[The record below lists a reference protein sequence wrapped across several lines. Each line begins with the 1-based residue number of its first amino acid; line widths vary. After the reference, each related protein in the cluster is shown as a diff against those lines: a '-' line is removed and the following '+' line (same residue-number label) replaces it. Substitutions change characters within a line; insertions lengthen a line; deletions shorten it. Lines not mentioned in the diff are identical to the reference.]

1 MVAEVEVQPPLTAT
15 MASMAIIQ
23 RPLRADAA
31 RNRARLL
38 TAAHAVF
45 AERGLD
51 ATMDEVARRAG
62 VGVGTAYR
70 RFRNRDDLIAAL
82 FEERL
87 EEFMGILDDALADA
101 DPWRGLSGF
110 LERSMEM
117 QAEDRGFKDLLLQ
130 SAEGRERMRRF
141 RAQIRPLVEELL
153 RRAQDAGELR
163 ADVDGRDV
171 LVISLMVGAVADF
184 ASDVEPQLWRRSL
197 TLLLDGLRAGRPDTS
212 PLTVGPLGVEQ
223 ADRAMAAWRPG
234 RR

>member
-1 MVAEVEVQPPLTAT
+1 MSIAE
-15 MASMAIIQ
+15 

-38 TAAHAVF
+38 AAARDVF

-87 EEFMGILDDALADA
+87 EEFMGCLDDALADS
-101 DPWRGLSGF
+101 DPWRGFSGF
-110 LERSMEM
+110 IERSMEM
-117 QAEDRGFKDLLLQ
+117 QAEDRGFKELLLQ
-130 SAEGRERMRRF
+130 SAEGRERVRLF
-141 RAQIRPLVEELL
+141 RAHIRPLVRELVQ
-153 RRAQDAGELR
+153 RARDAGELR
-163 ADVDGRDV
+163 ADVVEDDV
-171 LVISLMVGAVADF
+171 LLVSLMTGSISDF
-184 ASDVEPQLWRRSL
+184 GLPVEPQLWRRAL
-197 TLLLDGLRAGRPDTS
+197 AIQLDGLRARRDAPT
-212 PLTVGPLGVEQ
+212 PLPVGPLNQEQ
-223 ADRAMAAWRPG
+223 ADRAMAAWRPH

>member
-1 MVAEVEVQPPLTAT
+1 
-15 MASMAIIQ
+15 MAIVQ

-38 TAAHAVF
+38 AAAKEVF
-45 AERGLD
+45 AARGLD

-87 EEFMGILDDALADA
+87 DEFMDLLDESLADD

-117 QAEDRGFKDLLLQ
+117 QAADRGFKELLLQ
-130 SAEGRERMRRF
+130 SVEGRERMLRF
-141 RAQIRPLVEELL
+141 RAHIRPLVAELVRRAREAGHPDIHYIPQREALAKWLAEAAREGDLVITLGAGNIQLACNEVIELL
-153 RRAQDAGELR
+153 EKRLGPATKKN
-163 ADVDGRDV
+163 
-171 LVISLMVGAVADF
+171 LVRVAESS
-184 ASDVEPQLWRRSL
+184 A
-197 TLLLDGLRAGRPDTS
+197 
-212 PLTVGPLGVEQ
+212 TVG
-223 ADRAMAAWRPG
+223 R
-234 RR
+234 

>member
-1 MVAEVEVQPPLTAT
+1 MAT
-15 MASMAIIQ
+15 VQ

-38 TAAHAVF
+38 AAAKDVF

-70 RFRNRDDLIAAL
+70 RFRNRDDLISAL

-87 EEFMGILDDALADA
+87 EEFMALLDDALADPNA
-101 DPWRGLSGF
+101 WHGLRTF

-117 QAEDRGFKDLLLQ
+117 QADDRGFKELLLQ
-130 SAEGRERMRRF
+130 SDESRERMARF
-141 RAQIRPLVEELL
+141 RAHIRPLVADLI
-153 RRAQDAGELR
+153 RRAQQAGDLR
-163 ADVDGRDV
+163 PDVVEDDV
-171 LVISLMVGAVADF
+171 LLVSLMTGAVADF
-184 ASDVEPQLWRRSL
+184 SHSVAPQLWRRAL
-197 TLLLDGLRAGRPDTS
+197 GLLLDGLRADGATTLPAP
-212 PLTVGPLGVEQ
+212 PLDQQQVE
-223 ADRAMAAWRPG
+223 RAMACWRPG

>member
-1 MVAEVEVQPPLTAT
+1 MATA
-15 MASMAIIQ
+15 Q

-38 TAAHAVF
+38 AAAKEVF

-87 EEFMGILDDALADA
+87 DEFMASLDEALADEDA
-101 DPWRGLSGF
+101 WRGLSRF

-117 QAEDRGFKDLLLQ
+117 QAEDRGFKELLLQ
-130 SAEGRERMRRF
+130 SNEGRERVRLF
-141 RAQIRPLVEELL
+141 RARIRPLVAELV
-153 RRAQDAGELR
+153 RRARDAGELR
-163 ADVDGRDV
+163 ADVVEDDV
-171 LVISLMVGAVADF
+171 LLVSLMIGAVNDF
-184 ASDVEPQLWRRSL
+184 AHVVEPQLWRRSL
-197 TLLLDGLRAGRPDTS
+197 ALLLDGLRARGAT
-212 PLTVGPLGVEQ
+212 PLPVGPLDAEQ
-223 ADRAMAAWRPG
+223 ADCAMAAMRPG

>member
-1 MVAEVEVQPPLTAT
+1 MFF
-15 MASMAIIQ
+15 MAIVQ

-38 TAAHAVF
+38 AAAKEVF
-45 AERGLD
+45 AARGLD

-87 EEFMGILDDALADA
+87 DEFMGLLDESLADS
-101 DPWRGLSGF
+101 DPWRGLTSF

-117 QAEDRGFKDLLLQ
+117 QAADRGFKELLLQ
-130 SAEGRERMRRF
+130 SVEGRERMLRF
-141 RAQIRPLVEELL
+141 RAHIRPLVAELV
-153 RRAQDAGELR
+153 RRARDAGALR
-163 ADVDGRDV
+163 ADVVEDDV
-171 LVISLMVGAVADF
+171 LLVSLMTGAVAEF
-184 ASDVEPQLWRRSL
+184 TSDVEPELWRRAL
-197 TLLLDGLRAGRPDTS
+197 ALLLDGLRATGAS
-212 PLTVGPLGVEQ
+212 PLPVGPLSAEQ
-223 ADRAMAAWRPG
+223 ADRAMACWRPG

>member
-1 MVAEVEVQPPLTAT
+1 MSIAE
-15 MASMAIIQ
+15 

-38 TAAHAVF
+38 VAARDVF

-87 EEFMGILDDALADA
+87 EEFGGVLDAALADG
-101 DPWRGLSGF
+101 DPWRGLTGF

-117 QAEDRGFKDLLLQ
+117 QAEDRGFKELLLQ
-130 SAEGRERMRRF
+130 SADGRERMQRF
-141 RAQIRPLVEELL
+141 HEHIRPLVAELV
-153 RRAQDAGELR
+153 RRAQATGELR
-163 ADVDGRDV
+163 PDVVEHDV
-171 LVISLMVGAVADF
+171 LLVSLMTGAVAD
-184 ASDVEPQLWRRSL
+184 AAQTVEPQLWRRAL
-197 TLLLDGLRAGRPDTS
+197 ALQIDGLRARRDAPAS
-212 PLTVGPLGVEQ
+212 LPVGPLDNEQ
-223 ADRAMAAWRPG
+223 ADRTAAAWRPG

>member
-1 MVAEVEVQPPLTAT
+1 MSTV
-15 MASMAIIQ
+15 Q

-38 TAAHAVF
+38 AAARDVF

-87 EEFMGILDDALADA
+87 EEFMDCLEDALADS
-101 DPWRGLSGF
+101 DPWRALSGF

-117 QAEDRGFKDLLLQ
+117 QAEDRGFKELLLQ
-130 SAEGRERMRRF
+130 SAEGRERMREF
-141 RAQIRPLVEELL
+141 RAHIRPLVRELVQ
-153 RRAQDAGELR
+153 RARDAGELR
-163 ADVDGRDV
+163 ADVVEDDV
-171 LVISLMVGAVADF
+171 LLVSLMTGAISDFGVPVA
-184 ASDVEPQLWRRSL
+184 PQLWRRAL
-197 TLLLDGLRAGRPDTS
+197 AIQLDGLRARRDAPT
-212 PLTVGPLGVEQ
+212 PLPIGPLNAEQ

>member
-1 MVAEVEVQPPLTAT
+1 
-15 MASMAIIQ
+15 MAIAP

-38 TAAHAVF
+38 AAAREVF

-51 ATMDEVARRAG
+51 ATMDQVARRAG

-87 EEFMGILDDALADA
+87 EEFMAILDAALADD
-101 DPWRGLSGF
+101 DPWRGLSAF

-117 QAEDRGFKDLLLQ
+117 QAEDRGFKELMLQ
-130 SAEGRERMRRF
+130 SAEGPERMRRF
-141 RAQIRPLVEELL
+141 RAQIRPLVGELV
-153 RRAQDAGELR
+153 RRARDAGELR
-163 ADVDGRDV
+163 PDVVEDDIV
-171 LVISLMVGAVADF
+171 LVSLMTGAVSEF
-184 ASDVEPQLWRRSL
+184 AHGIEPRLWRRSL
-197 TLLLDGLRAGRPDTS
+197 ALQLDGLRARRDGPT
-212 PLTVGPLGVEQ
+212 PLPVGPLDAAQV
-223 ADRAMAAWRPG
+223 DRAMAARRPT

>member
-1 MVAEVEVQPPLTAT
+1 
-15 MASMAIIQ
+15 MAIVQ

-38 TAAHAVF
+38 AAAKELF
-45 AERGLD
+45 AARGLD

-87 EEFMGILDDALADA
+87 DEFMASLDEALADEDA
-101 DPWRGLSGF
+101 WRGLSRF

-117 QAEDRGFKDLLLQ
+117 QAEDRGFKELLLQ
-130 SAEGRERMRRF
+130 SNEGRERVRLF
-141 RAQIRPLVEELL
+141 RARIRPLVAELV
-153 RRAQDAGELR
+153 RCARDAGELR
-163 ADVDGRDV
+163 ADVVEDDV
-171 LVISLMVGAVADF
+171 LLVSLMIGAVNDF
-184 ASDVEPQLWRRSL
+184 AHVVEPQLWRRSL
-197 TLLLDGLRAGRPDTS
+197 ALLLDGLRARGAS
-212 PLTVGPLGVEQ
+212 PLPVGPLDADQ
-223 ADRAMAAWRPG
+223 ADRAMAAMRPG

>member
-1 MVAEVEVQPPLTAT
+1 MSTVE
-15 MASMAIIQ
+15 

-31 RNRARLL
+31 RNRARLV
-38 TAAHAVF
+38 AAAKDVF

-87 EEFMGILDDALADA
+87 DDYMRLLDDALADS
-101 DPWRGLSGF
+101 DPWAGLSGF
-110 LERSMEM
+110 LEGSMEM

-130 SAEGRERMRRF
+130 SAEGRERVRLF
-141 RAQIRPLVEELL
+141 RARIRPLVRELV
-153 RRAQDAGELR
+153 RRARDAGELR
-163 ADVDGRDV
+163 ADVVEDDV
-171 LVISLMVGAVADF
+171 LLVSLMTGAISEFSAG
-184 ASDVEPQLWRRSL
+184 VEPQLWRRAL
-197 TLLLDGLRAGRPDTS
+197 ALQLDGLRAHRTEPT
-212 PLTVGPLGVEQ
+212 PLPVGPLNQEQ
-223 ADRAMAAWRPG
+223 ADRAMAAWRPS

>member
-1 MVAEVEVQPPLTAT
+1 MVTA
-15 MASMAIIQ
+15 Q

-38 TAAHAVF
+38 AAARAVF

-87 EEFMGILDDALADA
+87 EEFMGVLDDALGDP
-101 DPWRGLSGF
+101 DPWRGLTRF
-110 LERSMEM
+110 LEGSMEM
-117 QAEDRGFKDLLLQ
+117 QAEDRGFRDLLLQ
-130 SAEGRERMRRF
+130 SAEGRERLRAF
-141 RAQIRPLVEELL
+141 RENIRPLVEELVA
-153 RRAQDAGELR
+153 RAQSAGALR

-171 LVISLMVGAVADF
+171 LLVSLMVGAVADF
-184 ASDVEPQLWRRSL
+184 ASDVDPELWRRSL
-197 TLLLDGLRAGRPDTS
+197 ALLIDGLAARRDEATDLP
-212 PLTVGPLGVEQ
+212 VGPLGAEA
-223 ADRAMAAWRPG
+223 ADRAMAVWRAG

>member
-1 MVAEVEVQPPLTAT
+1 MFA
-15 MASMAIIQ
+15 MAIVQ

-31 RNRARLL
+31 RNRVRLL
-38 TAAHAVF
+38 AAARDVF

-87 EEFMGILDDALADA
+87 DDFMAIIDESLADA
-101 DPWRGLSGF
+101 DPWRGLAGF
-110 LERSMEM
+110 LQRSMEM
-117 QAEDRGFKDLLLQ
+117 QAEDRGFRDLLLQ

-141 RAQIRPLVEELL
+141 RAHIRPLVGELV
-153 RRAQDAGELR
+153 RRAREAGALR
-163 ADVDGRDV
+163 ADLVEDDV
-171 LVISLMVGAVADF
+171 LLVSLMTLAVADF
-184 ASDVEPQLWRRSL
+184 AHGVDPQLWRRAL
-197 TLLLDGLRAGRPDTS
+197 GLLLDGLRARGAS
-212 PLTVGPLGVEQ
+212 PLPVGPLDVDA
-223 ADRAMAAWRPG
+223 ADRAMAALRPG

>member
-1 MVAEVEVQPPLTAT
+1 MAT
-15 MASMAIIQ
+15 VH

-38 TAAHAVF
+38 AAAKEVF

-87 EEFMGILDDALADA
+87 DEFMANLEAALADP

-110 LERSMEM
+110 LERSMEI
-117 QAEDRGFKDLLLQ
+117 QAEDRGFKELLLQ
-130 SAEGRERMRRF
+130 SAEGRERMRLF
-141 RAQIRPLVEELL
+141 RAHIRPLVAELV
-153 RRAQDAGELR
+153 RRARDAGELR
-163 ADVDGRDV
+163 ADVVEDDV
-171 LVISLMVGAVADF
+171 LLVSLMTGAVADF
-184 ASDVEPQLWRRSL
+184 AHAVEPQLWRRSL
-197 TLLLDGLRAGRPDTS
+197 GLLLDGLRARGAS
-212 PLTVGPLGVEQ
+212 PLPVGPLDAEQ
-223 ADRAMAAWRPG
+223 ADRAMAALRAP
-234 RR
+234 RRR